1 MSFLSILTT
10 LLIIAVASASSP
22 SGPILLPRGALS
34 EIRAIIETS
43 QHSQTSST
51 QNVVDINTLSPRG
64 GAIST
69 AASQN
74 TGSKTNMKP
83 IRVCFQGEA
92 GAYSEKSLREL
103 LGKNVIAV
111 PRPNFESCYRAVAS
125 KECDYAIVPIENSL
139 GGSIHE
145 NYDLMLR
152 YDLTIVAEHDFR
164 VRHCL
169 LTMPGLDVKE
179 IKFAISHPQALAQ
192 CDNYLRARN
201 ITPIPTYDTAGSAS
215 KFILCLICIYSHD
228 VHISHPLQYN
238 STIHRDD

>member
-1 MSFLSILTT
+1 MSFFLIQTT
-10 LLIIAVASASSP
+10 LLIIAVASVSS
-22 SGPILLPRGALS
+22 SSFGPILLPRGALLS
-34 EIRAIIETS
+34 EIRAIIDT
-43 QHSQTSST
+43 QHSPSTT

-69 AASQN
+69 TASQD
-74 TGSKTNMKP
+74 TGSTTNMKP

-111 PRPNFESCYRAVAS
+111 PRTNFESCYRAVAS

-169 LTMPGLDVKE
+169 LIKPGLDVKE

-215 KFILCLICIYSHD
+215 KCVFLRYILYVL
-228 VHISHPLQYN
+228 
-238 STIHRDD
+238 